1 MGAVAVNRL
10 AVRRLGR
17 SDVRVTTVGLGG
29 ASLGNLYRAIDD
41 ETAASII
48 EAAWDRGV
56 RYFDTAPHYGL
67 GLSEQRLGAALR
79 GRTREEFVVSTKVGR
94 VLDVHDAPRR
104 DDQGFDVVSRLRR
117 RFDFS
122 SDGVRRSLE
131 ESLERLGL
139 DRVDV
144 ALIHDPDN
152 HADQAIDEAYPALA
166 ALRDEGTVGA
176 IGVGMNQTATLERF
190 VRETD
195 ADVVMCAGRYTLL
208 DQSAL
213 ESLLPACEERGVSV
227 LAAGVFNSGILAS
240 ATPTS
245 IATYD
250 YAPAPQDVRDRAADL
265 FRVVESVEESV
276 PHVALHFP
284 LQHPAVA
291 TIVVGAS
298 SADEVAQNLDH
309 VAAPVKP
316 EVWDALRA
324 GKLIGPR

>member
-1 MGAVAVNRL
+1 VKPL

-41 ETAASII
+41 ESVASIV
-48 EAAWDRGV
+48 ETAWDRGV

-67 GLSEQRLGAALR
+67 GLSERRLGAALR
-79 GRTREEFVVSTKVGR
+79 GRKREEFVVSTKVGR
-94 VLDVHDAPRR
+94 VLDDHGAPRQ
-104 DDQGFDVVSRLRR
+104 DDQGFDVVSSMRR

-122 SDGVRRSLE
+122 SDGVRRSLD

-139 DRVDV
+139 DRVDIV
-144 ALIHDPDN
+144 LIHDPDH
-152 HADQAIDEAYPALA
+152 HAEQAIGEAYPALA
-166 ALRDEGTVGA
+166 ALRDEGVVGA
-176 IGVGMNQTATLERF
+176 IGVGMNQTAMLEQF

-195 ADVVMCAGRYTLL
+195 VDVVMCAGRYTLL

-227 LAAGVFNSGILAS
+227 LAAGVFNSGILANAAPSS
-240 ATPTS
+240 A
-245 IATYD
+245 ATYD
-250 YAPAPQDVRDRAADL
+250 YAPAPQDVRDRVSDL
-265 FRVVESVEESV
+265 FSVVESVGESV

-284 LQHPAVA
+284 LEHPTVA
-291 TIVVGAS
+291 AIVVGAS
-298 SADEVAQNLDH
+298 STGEIEQNLDRL
-309 VAAPVKP
+309 AAPVAP

-324 GKLIGPR
+324 RRLIAPVPPA